1 MTRLLR
7 YYKPFLL
14 LVVGTVL
21 FILTQAFS
29 ELILPSTIART
40 IDIGVVDKDIPYIF
54 SQGAIMLVA
63 ILIAAGASVLVGF
76 FSSRLAAKVS
86 RSLREKIFTK
96 ITDFSS
102 VEIDKLSTSSLIT
115 RTTNDINQIQGFTV
129 MFLRI
134 IVMAPCMCIG
144 GIVMAYSTNA
154 SLTKYV
160 LLAMP
165 FVVLGIT
172 LIARKAIPLFSKQ
185 QEKLDRLNLITREN
199 LTGMRVV
206 KAFIRTDYEIDRFKV
221 ANDDLTRLAIKVQ
234 RLMGTMMPL
243 LALIMNV
250 TAVVIM
256 WVGGN
261 AVANSTLEVGSLVS
275 YIQYIM
281 MIMGSLAMLS
291 MIFVMLPRAIVSAK
305 RIDEVIDTP
314 FAIVDGSVEL
324 KSSSAEITFNDVT
337 FTYPNASEPVLKN
350 VTFTAQAGKTTA
362 FIGSTGS
369 GKSTLISLIPRFY
382 DATEGEILINGTNVS
397 SCTLQSLRDQI
408 GYVQQRGVLFS
419 GTIADNLRF
428 GKRDATDNELLDA
441 AETAQSLDFIKSKDG
456 EFDSHIA
463 QGGANVSGGQKQ
475 RLSIARAVVKRP
487 NILIF
492 DDSFSALDFKTDRAL
507 RGALKSKC
515 AGTTTLIV
523 AQRVSTILDAD
534 RIVCLEAGEICGIGT
549 HKELL
554 KSCEVYREIASSQL
568 TAEEMER
575 GA

>member
-29 ELILPSTIART
+29 ELILPATIART

-463 QGGANVSGGQKQ
+463 QGGTNVSGGQKQ

>member
-29 ELILPSTIART
+29 ELILPATIART

>member
-29 ELILPSTIART
+29 ELILPATIART

-408 GYVQQRGVLFS
+408 GYVQQRGMLFS

-463 QGGANVSGGQKQ
+463 QGGTNVSGGQKQ